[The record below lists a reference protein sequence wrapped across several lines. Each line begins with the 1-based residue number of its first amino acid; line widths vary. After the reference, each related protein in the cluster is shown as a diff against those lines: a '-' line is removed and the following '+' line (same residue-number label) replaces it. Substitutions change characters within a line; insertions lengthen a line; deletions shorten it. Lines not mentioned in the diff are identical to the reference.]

1 MSRVIVQNALGAQ
14 LSGIKETVVLEDETG
29 RRLGKFT
36 PEPLCPWD
44 PSLTL
49 EEAERIANESEG
61 YTLDEILRELE
72 HR

>member
-1 MSRVIVQNALGAQ
+1 MSRVIIQSSLGAQ

-49 EEAERIANESEG
+49 EEADRIVDETEG
-61 YTLDEILRELE
+61 YTLEEIMRELE
-72 HR
+72 HK